1 MIDKT
6 VGSDFE
12 ADEVLDTS
20 GQLCPLPIIK
30 TAEKVKAML
39 PGTILE
45 VISTDSGME
54 IDLPHWC
61 NSQGHRYLGIRREGR
76 TLRAFL
82 RVETT

>member
-1 MIDKT
+1 MTDKT
-6 VGSDFE
+6 TGFDFK
-12 ADEVLDTS
+12 AGEVLDTS

-30 TAEKVKAML
+30 TAEKVKAMP

-45 VISTDSGME
+45 VISTDAGIE

-61 NSQGHRYLGIRREGR
+61 NSQGHHYLGIRLEGR

-82 RVETT
+82 RVGTT